1 MRFLTVIVLAIL
13 LAALAVVVLLRVR
26 PDAVPA
32 QYLERITHLPQQ
44 VRGMT
49 QRLSARLPFAPSTQ
63 PHTSTAPRSPSL
75 SARQQSASAAQTAR
89 PAPPHHRCHALR
101 RIRGPCI

>member
-1 MRFLTVIVLAIL
+1 MRFLKVVILALL

-44 VRGMT
+44 VRGMIAQLAVLQQP
-49 QRLSARLPFAPSTQ
+49 QRA
-63 PHTSTAPRSPSL
+63 
-75 SARQQSASAAQTAR
+75 
-89 PAPPHHRCHALR
+89 
-101 RIRGPCI
+101 